1 MIYLDNSAT
10 TMPSESAR
18 AAVVEA
24 LSDYANPSSLHSFGY
39 SAQKKLTECRAD
51 IMAALRAKNGK
62 LIFTASGT
70 EANNLAIIGTA
81 NAKARRTANRIIT
94 TDCEHPSVGNALSE
108 LEKHGFEIVKI
119 PTKGG
124 MLDMA
129 ALRAALDKPVFMASI
144 MLVNNETGAV
154 FQVWEAFDEIR
165 AKYPDAVCH
174 TDAVQG
180 FLKVG
185 FSPSSLRADLITVS
199 AHKIHAPKGVGALW
213 VSDAMIK
220 AKKIVPIIHGGGQ
233 ESGFRSGTENMP
245 GICGFA
251 AAAKEGAAAHA
262 AYMAKIGELCAYA
275 VDKIRSACPEIS
287 LNIPKDHA
295 SHILSVTLP
304 SIKSETM
311 LHFLSSKGICVSS
324 GSACSSH
331 SQKTSS
337 TLLAFGLTPKE
348 ADCTVRV
355 SLCRYNEK
363 SDIDAL
369 ADALT
374 EGLGTLVRIR

>member
-10 TMPSESAR
+10 TMPSESAKE
-18 AAVVEA
+18 AVLDA
-24 LSDYANPSSLHSFGY
+24 LSCFANPSSLHAFGY
-39 SAQKKLTECRAD
+39 SAQKKLSECRAD
-51 IMAALRAKNGK
+51 IMSALRAKNGK
-62 LIFTASGT
+62 LVFTASGT

-94 TDCEHPSVGNALSE
+94 TDCEHPSVENAIFE
-108 LEKHGFEIVKI
+108 LAQRGFEIVKI

-124 MLDMA
+124 ELDMA
-129 ALRAALDKPVFMASI
+129 ALEAALDKPVFMASM
-144 MLVNNETGAV
+144 MLVNNETGAL
-154 FQVWEAFDEIR
+154 FHVWEAFDLIK

-180 FLKVG
+180 FLKCR

-251 AAAKEGAAAHA
+251 AAAREGTASNPSDIK
-262 AYMAKIGELCAYA
+262 KICEMRAYA
-275 VDKIRSACPEIS
+275 VEKIGTACPEIS

-295 SHILSVTLP
+295 PHILSLTLP

-337 TLLAFGLTPKE
+337 SLLAFGLTPKE

-355 SLCRYNEK
+355 SLCRYNDKHEI
-363 SDIDAL
+363 DELVDAL
-369 ADALT
+369 AQGIA
-374 EGLGTLVRIR
+374 TLVRIR